1 MKPLTMT
8 SGSPWK
14 SIIRFALPVLAGSLL
29 QQLYNTVDAIIVGR
43 YAGEASLSAV
53 GTTTSFVFF
62 FMAVAIGFSSGNGVV
77 VAQHFGAGNEK
88 GVRENASSGIVF
100 LLVLGL
106 ISTGIS
112 IAVARLILVE
122 VMHVK
127 SSYMQLALQ
136 YFHIYALGF
145 VFQYGYN
152 IFAGI
157 LRAVGDSAATL
168 YFLFIAS
175 IINII
180 LDIIFVKNFR
190 WGVAG
195 AAFATDISQAVSFI
209 AAYIYMT
216 RRYPVF
222 RFKLRDYKWRSKQIK
237 QTVKIGFPISLHL
250 ALVSVGFTFI
260 QRAVNEFGQA
270 MTASFTVGQ
279 RMEMYLNLPCHA
291 LQTTMAT
298 YTGQNIGADR
308 VDRVKKGLRQSVL
321 ISLVMTICIGIA
333 VWILAPDISTLFN
346 LSDKAEIYSISHIRT
361 IALVNVILSMY
372 IPLFGMFQG
381 TNHPV
386 IPMIAAAGALTVRVI
401 ITYLF
406 RYSPF
411 LGESVIWWNGLFG
424 FTAGLIISWSYYFS
438 GKWKKNAKI
447 RGVSRNE

>member
-1 MKPLTMT
+1 MT
-8 SGSPWK
+8 SGKPWK
-14 SIIRFALPVLAGSLL
+14 SIIKFALPVLAGSLL

-62 FMAVAIGFSSGNGVV
+62 FLAIAMGFSSGNGVV
-77 VAQHFGAGNEK
+77 VAQHFGAKNEK
-88 GVRENASSGIVF
+88 GIRENASSGIVF
-100 LLVLGL
+100 LLLLGL
-106 ISTGIS
+106 ASTIVG
-112 IAVARLILVE
+112 LIVSKPILIE
-122 VMHVK
+122 VMHVQD
-127 SSYMQLALQ
+127 SYMQQTIQ
-136 YFHIYALGF
+136 YFNIYALGF

-152 IFAGI
+152 IFSAI

-168 YFLFIAS
+168 YFLLTAS
-175 IINII
+175 LINIV
-180 LDIIFVKNFR
+180 LDIVFVKTFD

-195 AAFATDISQAVSFI
+195 AAFATDISQAVSFV

-222 RFKLRDYKWRSKQIK
+222 RFKLRDYKWRGEQIK

-250 ALVSVGFTFI
+250 ALVSIGFTII

-279 RMEMYLNLPCHA
+279 RMEMYLNLPCHS

-298 YTGQNIGADR
+298 YTGQNVGADR
-308 VDRVKKGLRQSVL
+308 IDRVKKGLRQSVL
-321 ISLVMTICIGIA
+321 ISVSMTVCIGII
-333 VWILAPDISTLFN
+333 VWFLAADISTLFG
-346 LSDKAEIYSISHIRT
+346 LSDKAASYSLSHIRT
-361 IALVNVILSMY
+361 IAMINIILSSY

-381 TNHPV
+381 TNHPLV
-386 IPMIAAAGALTVRVI
+386 PMVAAAGALTVRVI

-411 LGESVIWWNGLFG
+411 LGETVIWWNGLFG
-424 FTAGLIISWSYYFS
+424 FGAGFIISWAYYLS
-438 GKWKKNAKI
+438 GKWKKNSKI
-447 RGVSRNE
+447 SGVAQNE